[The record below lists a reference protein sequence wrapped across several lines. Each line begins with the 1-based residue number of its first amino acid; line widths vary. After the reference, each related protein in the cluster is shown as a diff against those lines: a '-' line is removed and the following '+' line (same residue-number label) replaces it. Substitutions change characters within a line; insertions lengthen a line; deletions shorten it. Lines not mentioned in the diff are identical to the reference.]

1 MEDLK
6 KTAKVIYDEDGFID
20 IKDTTDTNL
29 PHEIFMYIGSEH
41 GLCQSCYRSIDDPTS
56 PGIGHC

>member
-29 PHEIFMYIGSEH
+29 PHEIFYVYWIRARLVST
-41 GLCQSCYRSIDDPTS
+41 LLSLYR
-56 PGIGHC
+56 